1 MNVGDLV
8 MIKFY
13 PRYEDEPIVG
23 LVIGIVQDTKYT
35 RYVKLITDGRFTKV
49 FCLYK
54 EEGLDIVE
62 VLSSAR
68 G

>member
-23 LVIGIVQDTKYT
+23 LVLGIMPDAKYT
-35 RYVKLITDGRFTKV
+35 RHVKLLTGGFTKV

-54 EEGLDIVE
+54 EEGRYLDKVE
-62 VLSSAR
+62 VLVAR

>member
-23 LVIGIVQDTKYT
+23 LVLGIVQDTKYT
-35 RYVKLITDGRFTKV
+35 RYVKLLTDGFTKV

-54 EEGLDIVE
+54 E
-62 VLSSAR
+62 
-68 G
+68 

>member
-23 LVIGIVQDTKYT
+23 LVLEIVQDTKCT
-35 RYVKLITDGRFTKV
+35 RYVKLLTDGFTKV

-54 EEGLDIVE
+54 EEEKDTVE
-62 VLSSAR
+62 VLIAR

>member
-23 LVIGIVQDTKYT
+23 LVLEIVQDTKYT
-35 RYVKLITDGRFTKV
+35 RYVKLLTDGFTKV

-54 EEGLDIVE
+54 EEEKDTVE
-62 VLSSAR
+62 VLIAR

>member
-23 LVIGIVQDTKYT
+23 LVLEIVQDTKYT
-35 RYVKLITDGRFTKV
+35 RYVKLLTDGFTKV

-54 EEGLDIVE
+54 EEGRYLDKVE
-62 VLSSAR
+62 VLVAR